1 MVQFE
6 MYFTNE
12 YVQEIVTD
20 LTKAMGLHL
29 PEEAVEKAM
38 RESDPQSKN
47 NLLLIKKNDRFICI
61 DCNDRDWILP
71 LIVRCDENEAPLL
84 KEIMMSWDKA
94 IREEYAQETVSDLS
108 DALGKADNLLKRL
121 EKYYDLTL

>member
-47 NLLLIKKNDRFICI
+47 NLLLIKKDDRFICI
-61 DCNDRDWILP
+61 DCNDQDWIFP

-94 IREEYAQETVSDLS
+94 IREEYAQEAVSDLS
-108 DALGKADNLLKRL
+108 NALGKADNLLKRL

>member
-47 NLLLIKKNDRFICI
+47 NLLLIKKDDRFICI
-61 DCNDRDWILP
+61 DCNDRDWIFP

-84 KEIMMSWDKA
+84 KGIMMSWDKA
-94 IREEYAQETVSDLS
+94 IREEYAQEAVSDLS

>member
-47 NLLLIKKNDRFICI
+47 NLLLIKKDDRFICI
-61 DCNDRDWILP
+61 DCNDRDWIFP

-84 KEIMMSWDKA
+84 KEIRMSWDKA
-94 IREEYAQETVSDLS
+94 IREEYAQEAVSDLS

>member
-47 NLLLIKKNDRFICI
+47 NLLLIKKDDRFICI
-61 DCNDRDWILP
+61 DCNDQDWIFP

-94 IREEYAQETVSDLS
+94 IREEYAQEAVSDLS